1 MLKLMVPM
9 ARPAIRAL
17 YIQAFISMTLA
28 LTVPRAAGAD
38 EYLRL
43 KALVIVYTNTFAGTV
58 TYSEVENA
66 QREVD
71 EAVEFIWRSSR
82 MRLHLAVDNLTIYR
96 YVSEDQFLQP
106 EPGYYMLPHWTL
118 RGAGGSVR
126 SDLADLGYQSG
137 SYDIVVAFYAF
148 TPGPGRHN
156 RHGAYAYGART
167 LLDRAGFVGIPMTWH
182 PGAFNRYFEHEF
194 LHVLANIFKQSG
206 HMDFPLVH
214 NAKFFKWVNGKDA
227 NYNKWMLGSLSDAE
241 YFDPTVE
248 WGTLEVFKDRDGDGV
263 PDYSPYG
270 DELSITEET
279 LGSSTSSVDTDGD
292 GLSDLDEAT
301 AGVRSGTDPND
312 PDTDGDGVIDGYDL
326 DTLEAI
332 GAETR

>member
-1 MLKLMVPM
+1 MLMVSM
-9 ARPAIRAL
+9 GRPATRAFH
-17 YIQAFISMTLA
+17 IQAFVLMTLA
-28 LTVPRAAGAD
+28 LTVPRVVEAD

-58 TYSEVENA
+58 TYSEIENVR
-66 QREVD
+66 REVD

-106 EPGYYMLPHWTL
+106 DPGYYMLPHWRR
-118 RGAGGSVR
+118 RGASGSVGI
-126 SDLADLGYQSG
+126 DLADLGYQSG

-148 TPGPGRHN
+148 EQGPGRHN
-156 RHGAYAYGART
+156 LHGAYAYGARS
-167 LLDRAGFVGIPMTWH
+167 LLDRAGFVGIPMTWR
-182 PGAFNRYFEHEF
+182 PEAFNGYFEHEF
-194 LHVLANIFKQSG
+194 LHVLASIFKSSG
-206 HMDFPLVH
+206 HTDFPLVH
-214 NAKFFKWVNGKDA
+214 NGIFFRWINGKDA
-227 NYNKWMLGSLSDAE
+227 NYNKWILGSLSDAE

-279 LGSSTSSVDTDGD
+279 LGTSTSLADTDGD
-292 GLSDLDEAT
+292 GLSDLEEAT
-301 AGVRSGTDPND
+301 AGVRSGTDPNN
-312 PDTDGDGVIDGYDL
+312 PDTDGDGLIDGYDL
-326 DTLEAI
+326 YPFDASKGEAW
-332 GAETR
+332 